1 MRLHPT
7 NVSVLCHL
15 QRLKRGIWL
24 CFGKGRCPA
33 ALLDWFA
40 FKHKPSKAMTI
51 RLLGPR
57 ARDSSMASM
66 CSSRD
71 RERERS
77 ADKGTH
83 WYSYI
88 CVFFVDVYFNLHTMC
103 TMDENGIS
111 TNLCLSVLFYF
122 SKTRIIFLWHLSRF
136 ASKWKCSSKWHSC
149 LCLLLGHFECL
160 QMRLKTRRG
169 QGSKVKVD
177 TEQEGQEE
185 DGKNDKMQTK
195 SSLELPRGASA
206 ACSTLENFSSEPLY
220 KTQVLV
226 SESMTWEGR
235 CCFLGKMSTDP
246 MNGSANSIHQQHATG
261 LVPVKHTP
269 RMSVEREQRP
279 CKQRIE

>member
-1 MRLHPT
+1 MWLHPT

-40 FKHKPSKAMTI
+40 FKHKPSGLAKQW
-51 RLLGPR
+51 LYFCSGPEPGILPWPQC
-57 ARDSSMASM
+57 APQETETERDQLTKVHTDIATSA
-66 CSSRD
+66 CSL
-71 RERERS
+71 
-77 ADKGTH
+77 
-83 WYSYI
+83 W
-88 CVFFVDVYFNLHTMC
+88 MC

-111 TNLCLSVLFYF
+111 TNLRLSVLFYF

-206 ACSTLENFSSEPLY
+206 ACSTLES
-220 KTQVLV
+220 
-226 SESMTWEGR
+226 
-235 CCFLGKMSTDP
+235 
-246 MNGSANSIHQQHATG
+246 
-261 LVPVKHTP
+261 
-269 RMSVEREQRP
+269 
-279 CKQRIE
+279 